1 MHELIV
7 YKILNKIRNGRDH
20 KTMSKLMGFSYNQYF
35 KFEAGYKIF
44 RLEDFCNLCQVNNS
58 LDLKVALEE
67 SLSIKLLNLQQ
78 EHIIAKIS
86 EVWGSPP
93 ESIIKECLNFSS
105 SKWWRIQ
112 KGKSP
117 MALFDL
123 LKYIDVT
130 TGKLNHFLETFL
142 TTKEITNLMNTSC
155 DYEMAMEKLKEF
167 PQITLIT
174 ACLYTRDYQEA
185 PIKEKEN
192 VLQSISKIPSPLF
205 ENLIEI
211 IIKYKICVE
220 YGGKL
225 EVHNFKPEFRGVSD
239 ERSKSFYLYC
249 QELINQK
256 LEHGLDKRLDRMTY
270 KIAPISEEAKLLI
283 QQELRESYL
292 RISQIIEDE
301 PVSTKSDLMIF
312 SQGMFFQN

>member
-20 KTMSKLMGFSYNQYF
+20 NTMSKLMGFSYNQYF
-35 KFEAGYKIF
+35 KFEAGYKIL
-44 RLEDFCNLCQVNNS
+44 RLEDFCNLCQTMTPFN
-58 LDLKVALEE
+58 LKYALEK
-67 SLSIKLLNLQQ
+67 SLSISLDSLDQVQ
-78 EHIIAKIS
+78 IFSSIG

-93 ESIIKECLNFSS
+93 ESVIKEYLNFST

-112 KGKSP
+112 NGKSP
-117 MALFDL
+117 IALFDL

-130 TGKLNHFLETFL
+130 TGKLNHFLENFL
-142 TTKEITNLMNTSC
+142 NTREITNLMNTSC

-185 PIKEKEN
+185 PVAEKEST
-192 VLQSISKIPSPLF
+192 LKSLCKIPSPLF

-220 YGGKL
+220 YDGKL
-225 EVHNFKPEFRGVSD
+225 EVHNFKPEFRGISD
-239 ERSKSFYLYC
+239 DRSKSFYRYS
-249 QELINQK
+249 QDLINQK
-256 LEHGLDKRLDRMTY
+256 LEHSLDKKLDRMTY
-270 KIAPISEEAKLLI
+270 KIAPISEEAKHLI
-283 QQELRESYL
+283 QQELRESYQ

-301 PVSTKSDLMIF
+301 PVSKKSDLMVF